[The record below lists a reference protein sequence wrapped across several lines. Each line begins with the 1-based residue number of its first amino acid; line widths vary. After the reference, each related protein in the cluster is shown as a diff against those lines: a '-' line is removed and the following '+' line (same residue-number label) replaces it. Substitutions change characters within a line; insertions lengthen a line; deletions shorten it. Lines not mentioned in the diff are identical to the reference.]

1 MESTAQ
7 NRRVNRFRKKYG
19 LEEIGITFYK
29 FRHTMC
35 TRLAVNKYPTSVA
48 KLILGDSD
56 EKVINDVYTHVKDME
71 AQDIARDFYESLDKM
86 HASFGLAFGQRD
98 GNEGFAQ
105 Q

>member
-1 MESTAQ
+1 
-7 NRRVNRFRKKYG
+7 
-19 LEEIGITFYK
+19 
-29 FRHTMC
+29 MC

-56 EKVINDVYTHVKDME
+56 DKVINDIYTHVKDME

-86 HASFGLAFGQRD
+86 HASFGLAFGQQD
-98 GNEGFAQ
+98 GNEGVAQ